1 MFLSSKTR
9 RKRQNDMR
17 IHTKLN
23 RKQKMEIWGTK
34 RKIEK
39 ESLREV
45 MHERFYRTE
54 YSYSNSYQF

>member
-1 MFLSSKTR
+1 MKRTYCPKGKENHSKSSFKYEKNPMLR
-9 RKRQNDMR
+9 
-17 IHTKLN
+17 L
-23 RKQKMEIWGTK
+23 EK